1 MHLIIL
7 SCAGKGITM
16 GKTIDEVIKEY
27 KRVANIKREIY
38 NNSSLKEK
46 NKHLLKIAG
55 EQEQLAEWLEEL
67 KQLRI
72 EKEKKCDECT
82 YYITVQEA
90 FVRGYKDSID
100 DFVNAC
106 EQDIMC
112 QRFGMRILDI
122 KRIAERLKE
131 QLGK

>member
-46 NKHLLKIAG
+46 NKHLLRIAG
-55 EQEQLAEWLEEL
+55 EQKQLAEWLEEL

>member
-1 MHLIIL
+1 
-7 SCAGKGITM
+7 M

-27 KRVANIKREIY
+27 KRVANTKREIY

-46 NKHLLKIAG
+46 NKHLLRIAG

-72 EKEKKCDECT
+72 EKEKKCEECT
-82 YYITVQEA
+82 Y
-90 FVRGYKDSID
+90 

-122 KRIAERLKE
+122 KRVAERLKE

>member
-1 MHLIIL
+1 M
-7 SCAGKGITM
+7 
-16 GKTIDEVIKEY
+16 TIDKAIHDLKGEY
-27 KRVANIKREIY
+27 GSDY
-38 NNSSLKEK
+38 NK
-46 NKHLLKIAG
+46 
-55 EQEQLAEWLEEL
+55 QLAEWLEEL

-82 YYITVQEA
+82 YFVTVEEA
-90 FVRGYKDSID
+90 FAKGYQKSVD

-112 QRFGMRILDI
+112 QRFGLRILDI

-131 QLGK
+131 QSDK

>member
-1 MHLIIL
+1 
-7 SCAGKGITM
+7 M

-27 KRVANIKREIY
+27 KRVANTKREIY

-46 NKHLLKIAG
+46 NKHLLRIAG

-122 KRIAERLKE
+122 KRVAERLKE

>member
-7 SCAGKGITM
+7 SCAGKGITV

-46 NKHLLKIAG
+46 NKHLLRIAG

>member
-1 MHLIIL
+1 
-7 SCAGKGITM
+7 M

-27 KRVANIKREIY
+27 KRVANTKREIY

-46 NKHLLKIAG
+46 NKHLLRIAG

-72 EKEKKCDECT
+72 EKEKKCEECT

-122 KRIAERLKE
+122 KRVAERLKE
-131 QLGK
+131 QLGKEGGQAIWMMN

>member
-46 NKHLLKIAG
+46 NKHLLRIAG

-122 KRIAERLKE
+122 KKIAERLKE

>member
-46 NKHLLKIAG
+46 NKHLLRIAG
-55 EQEQLAEWLEEL
+55 EQKQLAEWLEEL
-67 KQLRI
+67 KQL
-72 EKEKKCDECT
+72 
-82 YYITVQEA
+82 
-90 FVRGYKDSID
+90 
-100 DFVNAC
+100 
-106 EQDIMC
+106 
-112 QRFGMRILDI
+112 
-122 KRIAERLKE
+122 
-131 QLGK
+131 

>member
-46 NKHLLKIAG
+46 NKHLLRIAG

>member
-46 NKHLLKIAG
+46 NKHLLRIAG

-131 QLGK
+131 QLGR

>member
-1 MHLIIL
+1 M
-7 SCAGKGITM
+7 
-16 GKTIDEVIKEY
+16 
-27 KRVANIKREIY
+27 
-38 NNSSLKEK
+38 
-46 NKHLLKIAG
+46 
-55 EQEQLAEWLEEL
+55 QLE
-67 KQLRI
+67 
-72 EKEKKCDECT
+72 
-82 YYITVQEA
+82 TVQEA

-122 KRIAERLKE
+122 KRVAERLKE

>member
-46 NKHLLKIAG
+46 NKHLLRIAG

-67 KQLRI
+67 K
-72 EKEKKCDECT
+72 
-82 YYITVQEA
+82 
-90 FVRGYKDSID
+90 
-100 DFVNAC
+100 
-106 EQDIMC
+106 
-112 QRFGMRILDI
+112 
-122 KRIAERLKE
+122 
-131 QLGK
+131 

>member
-1 MHLIIL
+1 M
-7 SCAGKGITM
+7 
-16 GKTIDEVIKEY
+16 TIDEAISEFKERAEDSKKISELGMKNY
-27 KRVANIKREIY
+27 IP
-38 NNSSLKEK
+38 KEK
-46 NKHLLKIAG
+46 EEK
-55 EQEQLAEWLEEL
+55 QLVEWLEEL